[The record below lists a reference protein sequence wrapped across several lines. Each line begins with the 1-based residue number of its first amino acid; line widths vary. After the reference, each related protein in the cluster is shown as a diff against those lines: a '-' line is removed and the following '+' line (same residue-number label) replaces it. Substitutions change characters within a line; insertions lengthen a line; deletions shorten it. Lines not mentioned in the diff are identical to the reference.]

1 MLDELINT
9 TSIIIYSLH
18 RALLF
23 SCILLELTVM
33 IQLAT
38 ESFIVTADLRKG
50 ALLWCSYNKLELKT
64 KNITAKVWK
73 CFVSTDLIMKT
84 T

>member
-38 ESFIVTADLRKG
+38 ESFIVTADL
-50 ALLWCSYNKLELKT
+50 NLKS
-64 KNITAKVWK
+64 KEKVPYLG
-73 CFVSTDLIMKT
+73 VLT
-84 T
+84 TNLN